1 MITKK
6 PTADVAGAIAAMQ
19 ATPARG
25 RGRKSSA
32 YLWLHARHDA
42 LAKAFDENPPSWIA
56 LAKYLG
62 DNGIT
67 NGDGNAPTASSLR
80 SAWLRVVKD
89 VTRRRAGKTF
99 KRPTTETPVATDGK
113 PVDVPAPS
121 KPATEDIPLPTSANS
136 RDALRDRLR
145 GSRDEMRTLI
155 TELDRTLLHRWT
167 QFNRAGI
174 AIGVVVALVFG
185 VACGVGG
192 WWWRGA
198 VPLVIGVRAGADRCE
213 DRPDGSR
220 LCWIPVYERLPSN

>member
-1 MITKK
+1 MNADPRDIYSNRNNEIDAHQSALYHSVMTKK
-6 PTADVAGAIAAMQ
+6 PTADVAGAIAAMR

-42 LAKAFDENPPSWIA
+42 LAKAFNENPPSWIA

-89 VTRRRAGKTF
+89 VARRRSGKTF
-99 KRPTTETPVATDGK
+99 KRPTAAQTPVVASK

-121 KPATEDIPLPTSANS
+121 KPAIGDITDDDEPPSKPQFKRS
-136 RDALRDRLR
+136 RPR
-145 GSRDEMRTLI
+145 
-155 TELDRTLLHRWT
+155 
-167 QFNRAGI
+167 
-174 AIGVVVALVFG
+174 
-185 VACGVGG
+185 
-192 WWWRGA
+192 
-198 VPLVIGVRAGADRCE
+198 
-213 DRPDGSR
+213 
-220 LCWIPVYERLPSN
+220 